1 MIRLQGIQRQH
12 KSRAGAVP
20 VLRDIQLEVPEGAF
34 ISIMGPSG
42 SGKSTLLQVIG
53 LLDQDWQGEYWFAG
67 QALHALSGKARQA
80 FARDQIGFI
89 FQQYHLLDDLSLAEN
104 LELPLNYRNLPS
116 KERRQKVD
124 TMLERFGFAHR
135 REDYPSQLSGGQ
147 QQMLAVARAL
157 IAEPK
162 VLLAD
167 EPTGALHSEQGRM
180 IMDLLKSLNEQGCT
194 IIQVTHHEAFAA
206 YGNPVYRMLDG
217 ALNRS

>member
-1 MIRLQGIQRQH
+1 MIRLNGVTRYY
-12 KSRAGAVP
+12 KNRAGQTP
-20 VLRDIQLEVPEGAF
+20 VLRDIQLDVPQGAF
-34 ISIMGPSG
+34 VSITGPSG
-42 SGKSTLLQVIG
+42 SGKSTLLQVVG
-53 LLDQDWQGEYWFAG
+53 LLDHDWQGEYWFDG
-67 QALHALSGKARQA
+67 QALHGMSPKARQG

-89 FQQYHLLDDLSLAEN
+89 FQQYHLLDDLTLAEN

-135 REDYPSQLSGGQ
+135 RDDYPGQLSGGQ

-180 IMDLLKSLNEQGCT
+180 IMELLKSLNEQGCT
-194 IIQVTHHEAFAA
+194 ILQVTHHDSFAA
-206 YGNPVYRMLDG
+206 YGNPCYRMLDG
-217 ALNRS
+217 VLSRA

>member
-1 MIRLQGIQRQH
+1 MIRLQGVQRH
-12 KSRAGAVP
+12 YKSRAGSVP
-20 VLRDIQLEVPEGAF
+20 VLRDIQLEVPKGAF
-34 ISIMGPSG
+34 VSITGPSG

-53 LLDQDWQGEYWFAG
+53 LLDQDWQGEYWFDG
-67 QALHALSGKARQA
+67 QPVHTLSSKARQA

-104 LELPLNYRNLPS
+104 LELPLNYRNLPG

-124 TMLERFGFAHR
+124 TMLERFGFAGR
-135 REDYPSQLSGGQ
+135 RDDYPSQLSGGQ

-167 EPTGALHSEQGRM
+167 EPTGALHSEQGKM
-180 IMDLLKSLNEQGCT
+180 IMDLLKSLNEQGST
-194 IIQVTHHEAFAA
+194 IIQVTHHDSFAA
-206 YGNPVYRMLDG
+206 YGSPVYRMLDG
-217 ALNRS
+217 ALNVA